1 MQETS
6 MIIWVVATIFILLVI
21 VAIFEFK
28 RKNERV
34 KPGEVS
40 PKTDFESDWY
50 KGVAKQIHEL
60 KNSLEDKDY
69 KKYRLDLLLC
79 MAQRVAEFSSECG
92 QCMLFQQD
100 ISLLVGDVANLVQ
113 YDDKG
118 RRRSYFKSVNL
129 IVGHLQ
135 RQHKVVNEG
144 YYMGI
149 CMAIGAGI
157 GVALGVAMDH
167 IGSGIP
173 IGVGIGVAI
182 GAALDA
188 KAKKD
193 GRVLYTRE
201 TAGSSKTILA
211 ILVGLSLL
219 VLVGLVVFMLFL
231 RNG

>member
-1 MQETS
+1 
-6 MIIWVVATIFILLVI
+6 MIIWVIVTILILLVV
-21 VAIFEFK
+21 VAIFAFR
-28 RKNERV
+28 RKNEQV
-34 KPGEVS
+34 KPEEVS
-40 PKTDFESDWY
+40 HKTDFESDWY

-60 KNSLEDKDY
+60 KNTLEDKDY
-69 KKYRLDLLLC
+69 KKFRLDLLLNV
-79 MAQRVAEFSSECG
+79 AQRVAEFSSGCG

-100 ISLLVGDVANLVQ
+100 ISVIVGDVANLAQ

-118 RRRSYFKSVNL
+118 KRRSYFKSLNL

-135 RQHKVVNEG
+135 RQHKIVTEG

-193 GRVLYTRE
+193 GRVLYTKE
-201 TAGSSKTILA
+201 TAGSSKTVLA

>member
-1 MQETS
+1 
-6 MIIWVVATIFILLVI
+6 MIIWVVVTILILLVV
-21 VAIFEFK
+21 VAIFAFK

-34 KPGEVS
+34 KPEEVS
-40 PKTDFESDWY
+40 HKTDFESDWY
-50 KGVAKQIHEL
+50 KGVAKKIHEL
-60 KNSLEDKDY
+60 KNTLTDKDY
-69 KKYRLDLLLC
+69 RKYRLDLLLC
-79 MAQRVAEFSSECG
+79 IAQRVAEFSSECG

-100 ISLLVGDVANLVQ
+100 ISVLVGDVANLVQ

-118 RRRSYFKSVNL
+118 RRRSYSKSINL

-135 RQHKVVNEG
+135 RQHKIVAEG

-182 GAALDA
+182 GAALDT

-193 GRVLYTRE
+193 GRVLYTKE
-201 TAGSSKTILA
+201 TAASPKTVVA

-219 VLVGLVVFMLFL
+219 ALAGLVVFILIQSTT
-231 RNG
+231 